1 MRIKAKKGYNIV
13 INDINISL
21 QNGKDYIDVDDE
33 LFNSSADAK
42 RVLKF
47 IDIEKVKVKKEK
59 AKTKTIDTTPIH
71 AEKPANGVVMMQN
84 DEKQHNTGAVVFDP
98 NKEADT
104 SSVHT
109 ESKLISDKTEV
120 KAETTAKVNIQNG
133 ESEQKELKIEATLP
147 DKGDTVKDNS
157 KDVVKDAKGKDINK
171 TEVKD
176 TTKVDKKNNK
186 KNKKDNKEES
196 K

>member
-59 AKTKTIDTTPIH
+59 AKTIDTTPIH

-171 TEVKD
+171 AEVKD